1 MKLRTLLSYAAVSV
15 LAVAADQW
23 VKQLVETRLPMQE
36 QIDVLPFL
44 ALFRTYNTGVAFS
57 MFESIGDLGLIA
69 ISAAVILF
77 VLYLAVRT
85 APGQVIARTGFALI
99 IGGAIGNMID
109 RAAFRARDRLR
120 LVPHAGVVVRRLQS
134 GRRPDHGRSGAG
146 HLRRIAGLAQSAARR
161 RTFGRLTGDGRHR
174 TVGRAYQ
181 RPQGE

>member
-23 VKQLVETRLPMQE
+23 VKQLVEARLPMQE

-44 ALFRTYNTGVAFS
+44 ALFRTYNIGVAFS

-109 RAAFRARDRLR
+109 RLLFGHVIDYVLFHTPVWSFAVFNLADSLIT
-120 LVPHAGVVVRRLQS
+120 V
-134 GRRPDHGRSGAG
+134 GAG
-146 HLRRIAGLAQSAARR
+146 LVILEELLVWRKARR
-161 RTFGRLTGDGRHR
+161 GAELSDD
-174 TVGRAYQ
+174 
-181 RPQGE
+181 

>member
-1 MKLRTLLSYAAVSV
+1 MKLRTLLSYAALSV

-23 VKQLVETRLPMQE
+23 VKQLVEARLPMQE

-44 ALFRTYNTGVAFS
+44 ALFRTYNIGVAFS

-99 IGGAIGNMID
+99 IGGALGNMID
-109 RAAFRARDRLR
+109 RLLFGHVIDYVLFHTPVWSFAVFNLADALIT
-120 LVPHAGVVVRRLQS
+120 V
-134 GRRPDHGRSGAG
+134 GAG
-146 HLRRIAGLAQSAARR
+146 LVIFEELLVWRKARR
-161 RTFGRLTGDGRHR
+161 GAELSDD
-174 TVGRAYQ
+174 
-181 RPQGE
+181 